1 MTQRKLRKTPCLFA
15 VMAALLMLLTGCAKE
30 AEQRSLSVNELNSS
44 RYTIGVDQGSMSDL
58 IAEEVFSEA
67 NFEYFSDKFMGY
79 KAVADGKVDAFVYD
93 RRQMEIAI
101 EKGLTGVGLL
111 DETLGQPIDIA
122 VGLSPVSGIDDLEG
136 KINAFIAEIRS
147 DGTLDDM
154 FRRWVT
160 EGNDVMPDI
169 PAPDAPTEHL
179 TVATSGIVEPFSY
192 YGETGLTGYDIELA
206 TRFASWLN
214 AELEFKIYDYGA
226 IVAAAQSGD
235 VDCIMADL
243 NVSEERRQELPF
255 SDILFS
261 ETAGIMVREGASESA
276 SLEYKNFDQ
285 LSGHRIGVLTGT
297 EHARLVQE
305 NVPSADIQYYN
316 TSPDLY
322 QALRSNKIDA
332 YAEDDI
338 IINFMSTDDDG
349 VYWMPEHLD
358 MLDTAFAFAKD
369 DKGEA
374 LRDEINEFVRAC
386 YKDGTIDELNDIW
399 LGKDEEKKQP
409 TGYESLPAVN
419 GTIRAA
425 VNTQG
430 MPMVYM
436 KNNVIVGFETD
447 LLTRFCRAK
456 GYALELEDMD
466 FSAVLAAVQSGKADL
481 GAANMSV
488 TEERS
493 RSMLFSEPHF
503 KSGVVMVVR
512 TKSGGQKDG
521 FFRKMGDSFRKT
533 FITENRWRLFLKG
546 IGNTLLIGILSVLFG
561 TSLGFGLYM
570 ICRRGGRI
578 AIGVTRAAVWL
589 VQAMPI
595 LVLLMVLY
603 YVIFGSIAISGM
615 AVAVIGFSIT
625 FGSAVFGMFSTG
637 VSTVDKGQTEAAYA
651 LGLSSW
657 RTFFDIILPQAL
669 PHILPSYKAQ
679 IGALIRSTSIV
690 GYIAVQDLTKMGDIV
705 RSRTYEA
712 FFPLL
717 VVAVIYVLLTVLV
730 NSLTGMAIDRIDP
743 RKRAREAILKG
754 VNTHD

>member
-15 VMAALLMLLTGCAKE
+15 VLAALLMMLTGCAKE

-154 FRRWVT
+154 FRRWVS

-285 LSGHRIGVLTGT
+285 LSGHRIGVL
-297 EHARLVQE
+297 
-305 NVPSADIQYYN
+305 
-316 TSPDLY
+316 
-322 QALRSNKIDA
+322 
-332 YAEDDI
+332 
-338 IINFMSTDDDG
+338 
-349 VYWMPEHLD
+349 
-358 MLDTAFAFAKD
+358 
-369 DKGEA
+369 
-374 LRDEINEFVRAC
+374 
-386 YKDGTIDELNDIW
+386 
-399 LGKDEEKKQP
+399 
-409 TGYESLPAVN
+409 
-419 GTIRAA
+419 
-425 VNTQG
+425 
-430 MPMVYM
+430 
-436 KNNVIVGFETD
+436 
-447 LLTRFCRAK
+447 
-456 GYALELEDMD
+456 
-466 FSAVLAAVQSGKADL
+466 
-481 GAANMSV
+481 
-488 TEERS
+488 
-493 RSMLFSEPHF
+493 
-503 KSGVVMVVR
+503 
-512 TKSGGQKDG
+512 
-521 FFRKMGDSFRKT
+521 
-533 FITENRWRLFLKG
+533 
-546 IGNTLLIGILSVLFG
+546 
-561 TSLGFGLYM
+561 
-570 ICRRGGRI
+570 
-578 AIGVTRAAVWL
+578 
-589 VQAMPI
+589 
-595 LVLLMVLY
+595 
-603 YVIFGSIAISGM
+603 
-615 AVAVIGFSIT
+615 
-625 FGSAVFGMFSTG
+625 
-637 VSTVDKGQTEAAYA
+637 
-651 LGLSSW
+651 
-657 RTFFDIILPQAL
+657 
-669 PHILPSYKAQ
+669 
-679 IGALIRSTSIV
+679 
-690 GYIAVQDLTKMGDIV
+690 
-705 RSRTYEA
+705 
-712 FFPLL
+712 
-717 VVAVIYVLLTVLV
+717 
-730 NSLTGMAIDRIDP
+730 
-743 RKRAREAILKG
+743 
-754 VNTHD
+754 